1 MWPYFK
7 REQQILSGKSYT
19 NKQKLALYIIDTWLP
34 CLGIFV
40 FLLPKSL
47 NDFAFQSFYFECQW
61 GRFFQKNVLRTELII
76 YLFSLGTYLCWWTI
90 SLRVYHPPSRHRLLD
105 IFIMEI
111 YSY

>member
-61 GRFFQKNVLRTELII
+61 GRFFQKSVVRTELII

-90 SLRVYHPPSRHRLLD
+90 SLRVYHPPSRYRLLD